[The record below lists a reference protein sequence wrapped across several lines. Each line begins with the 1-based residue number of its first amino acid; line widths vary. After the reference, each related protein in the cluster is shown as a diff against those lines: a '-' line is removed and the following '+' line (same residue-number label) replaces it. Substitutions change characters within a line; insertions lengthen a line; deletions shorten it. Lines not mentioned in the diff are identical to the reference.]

1 MGEKIRLDKMLSN
14 MGKGS
19 RSEMKDALRFGQI
32 KVNGVT
38 VRTGKDKVD
47 PDKDVVTFRGE
58 PVMYKK
64 YLYLVLNKPQDVIS
78 ATEDNHH
85 KTVIDLIDE
94 SYKHYD
100 LFPVGRL
107 DIDTEGLLII
117 TNDGDLTHQLL
128 APKKHVP
135 KTYFAIIQ
143 GRVTE
148 KDQKAFSEGIV
159 LEDGYRCK
167 PAELSILEYQTGK
180 SEIELIIHEGKFH
193 QVKRMFEAVGKR
205 VIFLK
210 RTQMNEM
217 VLDPDL
223 EVGAYRELTEAEFE
237 ALTKGIF
244 EA

>member
-47 PDKDVVTFRGE
+47 PEKDVVTYRGE
-58 PVMYKK
+58 KVAYKK
-64 YLYLVLNKPQDVIS
+64 HVYLVLNKPQDVIS

-85 KTVIDLIDE
+85 KTVIDLIDDT
-94 SYKHYD
+94 YKHYE

-135 KTYFAIIQ
+135 KTYFASIQ

-148 KDQKAFSEGIV
+148 KEQREFAEGII
-159 LEDGYRCK
+159 LDDGYRCK
-167 PAELSILEYQTGK
+167 PAELEILSYEAGK
-180 SEIELIIHEGKFH
+180 SEIELVIHEGKFH
-193 QVKRMFEAVGKR
+193 QVKRMFEAVGKK

-210 RTQMNEM
+210 RIKMNEM
-217 VLDPDL
+217 QLPPDL
-223 EVGAYRELTEAEFE
+223 AVGAYRELNEEEFE
-237 ALTKGIF
+237 ALTKGLF
-244 EA
+244 EV